1 MSLVINRVLTEE
13 ERLSKAVVSIMSEP
27 KYMALA
33 GILMI
38 GGKTIDEDLPTACTN
53 GRDERYGREF
63 IKGINDAEV
72 RGVMIHENK
81 HKMYRHLKTWKHLWD
96 IDPQLANAAMDYV
109 INLEILEENPPDSKG
124 KRFATLP
131 EGALVDDKYR
141 GMDTAQV
148 FNILRKEQ
156 ESKPPGTGE
165 GDSTQ
170 GGGSGGDDQQPSPDT
185 TGSQNTAVGFDEHD
199 WEGAKDMTPDE
210 ERDLARDIDEAIR
223 QGAMSAGKMGA
234 NSARGLEELL
244 QPQVD
249 WREVLREFIN
259 STCAGKDYSTWARP
273 NRRYLSQGVYMPT
286 GISQHV
292 GELVLAIDTSG
303 SIGQRA
309 LTLMLTEVKA
319 VCDTVKPDKVRLL
332 YWGHEV
338 AGDESYDMHELD
350 QLVQSTKPIGGG
362 GTDVRCVPAYM
373 KEQNINPQAT
383 IVLTD
388 GYLFGGWGEWA
399 CPVLWA
405 ILDNKQA
412 VPDTG
417 KAVHIKSG
425 DM

>member
-1 MSLVINRVLTEE
+1 MALVINGVLTEE
-13 ERLSKAVVSIMSEP
+13 QRLSKAVVSIMSEP
-27 KYMALA
+27 KYTALA

-38 GGKTIDEDLPTACTN
+38 GDKTIDEDLPTACTN

-63 IKGINDAEV
+63 LKSINDSEI
-72 RGVMIHENK
+72 RGVIIHENK

-96 IDPQLANAAMDYV
+96 IDPQLANMAMDYV
-109 INLEILEENPPDSKG
+109 INLEILDENQDG
-124 KRFATLP
+124 FATLP
-131 EGALVDDKYR
+131 EGALIDERFR

-156 ESKPPGTGE
+156 ESKPTGE
-165 GDSTQ
+165 GEGSGSGDNE
-170 GGGSGGDDQQPSPDT
+170 SGGDGGQVRSNT
-185 TGSQNTAVGFDEHD
+185 TGSQNTAVGEGTGFDEHD

-234 NSARGLEELL
+234 NSARSLQELL

-259 STCAGKDYSTWARP
+259 ATCSGRDYSTWARP

-286 GISQHV
+286 GISQQV

-303 SIGQRA
+303 SVGQLE
-309 LTLMLTEVKA
+309 LTVMLTEVKA
-319 VCDTVKPDKVRLL
+319 VCDTVKPDRVRIL

-338 AGDESYDMHELD
+338 VGDEVYENNELD
-350 QLVQSTKPIGGG
+350 KLVQSTKPRGGG
-362 GTDVRCVPAYM
+362 GTDVRCITHYM
-373 KEQNINPQAT
+373 EKKNIKPQAT

-388 GYLFGGWGEWA
+388 GYLGGGWGEWT

-405 ILDNKQA
+405 VLDNKRA

-417 KAVHIKSG
+417 KTVHIKSG
-425 DM
+425 VM

>member
-1 MSLVINRVLTEE
+1 MALVINGVLTEE
-13 ERLSKAVVSIMSEP
+13 QRLSKAVVSIMSEP
-27 KYMALA
+27 KYTALA

-38 GGKTIDEDLPTACTN
+38 GDKTIDEDLPTACTN

-63 IKGINDAEV
+63 INSINDSDI
-72 RGVMIHENK
+72 RGVIIHENK

-96 IDPQLANAAMDYV
+96 IDPQLANMAMDYV
-109 INLEILEENPPDSKG
+109 IDLEILDENQDG
-124 KRFATLP
+124 FATLP
-131 EGALVDDKYR
+131 EGALIDERFR

-156 ESKPPGTGE
+156 ESKPTGE
-165 GDSTQ
+165 GEGSGSGDNE
-170 GGGSGGDDQQPSPDT
+170 SGGDDGQVRSNT
-185 TGSQNTAVGFDEHD
+185 TGSQNTAVGEKTGFDEHD

-234 NSARGLEELL
+234 NSARSLQELL

-259 STCAGKDYSTWARP
+259 ATCSGRDYSTWARP

-286 GISQHV
+286 GISQQV

-303 SIGQRA
+303 SVGQLE
-309 LTLMLTEVKA
+309 LTVMLTEVKA
-319 VCDTVKPDKVRLL
+319 VCDTVKPDRVRIL

-338 AGDESYDMHELD
+338 VGDEVYENNELD
-350 QLVQSTKPIGGG
+350 KLVQSTKPRGGG
-362 GTDVRCVPAYM
+362 GTDVRCITHYM
-373 KEQNINPQAT
+373 EKKNIKPQAT

-388 GYLFGGWGEWA
+388 GYLGGGWGEWT

-405 ILDNKQA
+405 VLDNKRA

-417 KAVHIKSG
+417 KTVHIKSG
-425 DM
+425 VM